1 MRLFQKSL
9 FMKYKLLG
17 NTGLKVSE
25 LCLGTMTF
33 GGKGYWTNIGVVEQ
47 KVVDDLFAKSIEGGI
62 NFIDTA
68 NVYSEGLAEEM
79 TGKAIR
85 NLKLKRDD
93 LVIATKVRG
102 KMSEGPNGSG
112 LTRKHIL
119 HEVEASLKRLNL
131 DYIDLYQIHGYD
143 ELTPLEETLDVLDS
157 LVKSGKVR
165 YIGCSNLAAWHIMK
179 ASAYSHYNHSS
190 RFVSLQAYYTIA
202 GRDLERE
209 IVPVLKD
216 QNMGLMVWSPLAGGL
231 LSGKYNRKMEAEA
244 GSRRINFDFPPVN
257 KEKAFD
263 IIDVLEPMAKE
274 KKVSVAQLSL
284 AWLLHQQVVTTVIIG
299 AKNTAQLQDN
309 LHSTEVT
316 FTADEL
322 KKLDEVS
329 KLPAEYPHWMFERQG
344 SDRRK

>member
-1 MRLFQKSL
+1 
-9 FMKYKLLG
+9 MKYNLLG
-17 NTGLKVSE
+17 NTGLRVSE

-33 GGKGYWTNIGVVEQ
+33 GGKGYWTNIGAIEQ
-47 KVVDDLFAKSIEGGI
+47 NIVDELVGKSVEGGI

-102 KMSEGPNGSG
+102 KMSDGPNGSG

-119 HEVEASLKRLNL
+119 HEVEASLKRLNM

-143 ELTPLEETLDVLDS
+143 ELTPLEETIDALDT

-179 ASAYSHYNHSS
+179 AKAYSHYNKLSS
-190 RFVSLQAYYTIA
+190 FVSLQAYYTIA

-209 IVPVLKD
+209 LVPVLKD

-244 GSRRINFDFPPVN
+244 GSRRINFDFPIVN

-284 AWLLHQQVVTTVIIG
+284 AWLLHQSVVTTVIIG
-299 AKNTAQLQDN
+299 AKRNEQLQDN
-309 LHSTEVT
+309 LKSVDVK
-316 FTADEL
+316 FTPEEL

-329 KLPAEYPHWMFERQG
+329 KLSPEYPQWMFERMG
-344 SDRRK
+344 GDRKR

>member
-1 MRLFQKSL
+1 
-9 FMKYKLLG
+9 MKYNLLG

-33 GGKGYWTNIGVVEQ
+33 GGKGYWTHIGSIEQNI
-47 KVVDDLFAKSIEGGI
+47 VDELIGKSIDGGI

-68 NVYSEGLAEEM
+68 NVYSEGLSEEM

-85 NLKLKRDD
+85 NLKLKRND

-102 KMSEGPNGSG
+102 KMNEGPNGSG
-112 LTRKHIL
+112 LSRKHIL
-119 HEVEASLKRLNL
+119 HEVDASLKRLQL
-131 DYIDLYQIHGYD
+131 DYIDLYQIHGFD
-143 ELTPLEETLDVLDS
+143 ELTPLEETIDALDR
-157 LVKSGKVR
+157 LVRSGKVR

-179 ASAYSHYNHSS
+179 AASYSHYN
-190 RFVSLQAYYTIA
+190 RRAKFISLQAYYTIA

-244 GSRRINFDFPPVN
+244 GSRRINFDFPPGN

-274 KKVSVAQLSL
+274 KNVSVAQLSL
-284 AWLLHQQVVTTVIIG
+284 AWLLHQPVVTSVIIG
-299 AKNTAQLQDN
+299 AKSGEQLQDN
-309 LHSTEVT
+309 LKSTEVT
-316 FTADEL
+316 FTPDEL

-329 KLPAEYPHWMFERQG
+329 KLASEYPQWMFERIG
-344 SDRRK
+344 ADRKK

>member
-1 MRLFQKSL
+1 
-9 FMKYKLLG
+9 MKYKLLG
-17 NTGLKVSE
+17 NTGLRVSE

-33 GGKGYWTNIGVVEQ
+33 GGKGYWTNIGTLDQ
-47 KVVDDLFAKSIEGGI
+47 QSVDHLVGKSIEGGI

-112 LTRKHIL
+112 LARKHIL
-119 HEVEASLKRLNL
+119 HEVEASLKRLNM
-131 DYIDLYQIHGYD
+131 DYIDLYQIHGFD
-143 ELTPLEETLDVLDS
+143 ELTPLEETIDVLDS

-179 ASAYSHYNHSS
+179 ASAYSQYNHVS
-190 RFVSLQAYYTIA
+190 RFVSLQAYYTIS
-202 GRDLERE
+202 GRDIEHE
-209 IVPVLKD
+209 VVPVLKD
-216 QNMGLMVWSPLAGGL
+216 QNMGLMVWSPLAGGF
-231 LSGKYNRKMEAEA
+231 LSGKYTRKQEAEA

-263 IIDVLEPMAKE
+263 IIDVLEVMAKE

-284 AWLLHQQVVTTVIIG
+284 SWLLHQRVVTTVIIG
-299 AKNTAQLQDN
+299 AKKPEQLEDN
-309 LHSTEVT
+309 LKSTEVQ

-322 KKLDEVS
+322 LKLDEVS
-329 KLPAEYPHWMFERQG
+329 KPVAQYPGWMMERMG

>member
-1 MRLFQKSL
+1 
-9 FMKYKLLG
+9 MKYKVLG

-33 GGKGYWTNIGVVEQ
+33 GGKSFWTNIGTLDQ
-47 KVVDDLFAKSIEGGI
+47 LAVDELVGTAIDAGV

-68 NVYSEGLAEEM
+68 NVYSEGLAEEL

-85 NLKLKRDD
+85 NLKVERDS

-102 KMSEGPNGSG
+102 KMHEDPNGSG
-112 LTRKHIL
+112 LSRKHIMR
-119 HEVEASLKRLNL
+119 EVEASLKRLNI

-143 ELTPLEETLDVLDS
+143 ELTPMEEIIDTLDR
-157 LVKSGKVR
+157 LVRSGKVR

-179 ASAYSHYNHSS
+179 ANSFAQYNRRS

-209 IVPVLKD
+209 IIPLLKD
-216 QNMGLMVWSPLAGGL
+216 QQMGLMIWSPLAGGL
-231 LSGKYNRKMEAEA
+231 LSGKYNRKMETTP

-257 KEKAFD
+257 KERAFE

-274 KKVSVAQLSL
+274 KNVSVAQLSL
-284 AWLLHQQVVTTVIIG
+284 AWLLHQPAVTSIIMG
-299 AKNTAQLQDN
+299 VKTMAQLEDN
-309 LHSTEVT
+309 MNCVNVT
-316 FTADEL
+316 FTPEEL
-322 KKLDEVS
+322 KKLDEIS
-329 KLPAEYPHWMFERQG
+329 KLPPEYPHWMLERQG
-344 SDRRK
+344 GDRKRQS